1 LGRVVIHRAYLIAFV
16 VTLLI
21 GCCSVLL
28 VVGCSSGVRSE
39 APKEEQQQ
47 GHAEATKGQQ
57 GRSHELTASEKPR
70 CEGTRTFEKPQQ
82 VDAAMTTNDIPGCP
96 KGGLLSGTDGYDV
109 LAGEEGEDEVR
120 GLGAG
125 DFIFGGTGNDAIYG
139 GPGRDNPLV
148 GDEGDDDIHG
158 GNGDDANLVGDE
170 GDDVIY
176 GGSGDDIE
184 LHGGEGKDKLYC
196 GEGRDSYMADEA
208 DFVSSSCEVRL
219 RPSKSKGI
227 P

>member
-1 LGRVVIHRAYLIAFV
+1 LGRALIHRAYLIAFV

-28 VVGCSSGVRSE
+28 VVSCSSGVRSE
-39 APKEEQQQ
+39 APKEEQQ
-47 GHAEATKGQQ
+47 ARSPEA
-57 GRSHELTASEKPR
+57 TASEEAR

-82 VDAAMTTNDIPGCP
+82 VDAVMTTNDLPSCP

-148 GDEGDDDIHG
+148 GDQGDDDIHG

-227 P
+227 L